1 MREVCLSFRPFAS
14 LRALRGL
21 KAVWSELKTYP
32 LNLKTST
39 RFATFLILPDCACCI
54 FYAPPEP
61 PSGSGHKKALRDGRA
76 SDRSRGE
83 VLFDLRRALE
93 LVGEFLD
100 AAGGV
105 DHALLTRKGRM
116 RIHGNV
122 THDHEI
128 IEPVD
133 LLGTSGFHRGFSQKF
148 LARSNIK
155 ETDVVESWMAF
166 GLHGKSGFRSALARL
181 VARLDFIDDVDA
193 PFATDHL
200 ASRVTYFGGF
210 DGGDD
215 FHKR

>member
-1 MREVCLSFRPFAS
+1 MPE
-14 LRALRGL
+14 
-21 KAVWSELKTYP
+21 
-32 LNLKTST
+32 
-39 RFATFLILPDCACCI
+39 CACGA
-54 FYAPPEP
+54 FYAPEL
-61 PSGSGHKKALRDGRA
+61 PSGSGHKKTLRDGRA
-76 SDRSRGE
+76 SGRSRGE
-83 VLFDLRRALE
+83 VLFDLRRALK
-93 LVGEFLD
+93 LVGELLD
-100 AAGGV
+100 AAGCV
-105 DHALLTRKGRM
+105 DHALLTGKGRM
-116 RIHGNV
+116 RVHGNV

-133 LLGTSGFHRGFSQKF
+133 LLGTSGFHRGFSEKF
-148 LARSNIK
+148 LARSDIK

>member
-1 MREVCLSFRPFAS
+1 M
-14 LRALRGL
+14 
-21 KAVWSELKTYP
+21 
-32 LNLKTST
+32 
-39 RFATFLILPDCACCI
+39 PDCACCI
-54 FYAPPEP
+54 FYDPPEP
-61 PSGSGHKKALRDGRA
+61 PSGSGHKKTLRDGRA
-76 SDRSRGE
+76 SDRSRGG

-100 AAGGV
+100 ATGGV

-133 LLGTSGFHRGFSQKF
+133 LLGTSGFHRGFSEKF

-155 ETDVVESWMAF
+155 EADVVESWMAF